1 MSLWHSCHW
10 FHCIL
15 LWQRIVRIFDEYYLF
30 CITSSKHRS
39 TSMIWNDTKT
49 HNVSRNRITNR
60 NKMQKRT
67 VYIIFS
73 SVYRKHSDF
82 DMNPLHWINVKH
94 NLEGNEIRR
103 ISAVSSCIIW
113 KIKKE
118 RIWNWGQNKNQKSTY
133 HDSIWFDSHIYLS
146 PPYHQIKLS
155 LKLDLLVDFISQN
168 RWHKK
173 CKNPNLLWQ
182 CQPNN
187 LYIGDFLRTQK
198 LRKKYI

>member
-1 MSLWHSCHW
+1 
-10 FHCIL
+10 
-15 LWQRIVRIFDEYYLF
+15 
-30 CITSSKHRS
+30 
-39 TSMIWNDTKT
+39 
-49 HNVSRNRITNR
+49 
-60 NKMQKRT
+60 MQKRT

-82 DMNPLHWINVKH
+82 DMNPLHWINVRN
-94 NLEGNEIRR
+94 NLEGNKIRR